1 MKLHLP
7 IRDLLG
13 RPGRMALLALLT
25 ALLALAVLAG
35 TLIVTSLRTGLGSLS
50 ARLGADIMVV
60 PYEATT
66 QSDLKSIVLQGATG
80 YFYMDSDRAE
90 KIMAREGIARC
101 STQLFLASASAG
113 CCSVPVQIIGFD
125 PETDFTITPWIRRS
139 GGGELGLMDVVVGND
154 LNAFVGDVLTFYGV
168 QCHVAAKL
176 DKTGTSFDTA
186 VFASTETIQA
196 LIAASLEKGMNTF
209 EHIDPDKVVSCVLI
223 DVADGYVPEEV
234 AGDIDLHVKKV
245 RAIQTKEMMSGI
257 SDSLTGMSD
266 IIGILIA
273 AVWVLG
279 AAVLLVAF
287 TMSVNARRKEFAVL
301 RIVGASRGRLAWIV
315 LCEAL
320 LTGLVGGIAGAAAG
334 LVIVLPF
341 SNAIGDSLGM
351 PFLLPSVGTIAVYT
365 VLAVAAAALTGAAA
379 AGVSAWRISRIDAGL
394 IVRGD
399 NG

>member
-13 RPGRMALLALLT
+13 RPGRTALLALLT

-90 KIMAREGIARC
+90 KIMEREGIARC

-301 RIVGASRGRLAWIV
+301 RIVGASRGRLA
-315 LCEAL
+315 
-320 LTGLVGGIAGAAAG
+320 GLVGGIAGAAAG